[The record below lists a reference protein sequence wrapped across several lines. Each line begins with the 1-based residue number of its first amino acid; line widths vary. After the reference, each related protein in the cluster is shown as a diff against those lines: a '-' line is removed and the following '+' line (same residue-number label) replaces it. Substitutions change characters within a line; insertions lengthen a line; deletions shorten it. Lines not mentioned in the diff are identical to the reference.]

1 MHSGLNRLILSV
13 SAAMVGSTLCLGG
26 AVPCLLAQERVSRE
40 SPKQDFSAPIFFDAQ
55 ESAGLDF
62 QHFNGM
68 TGELYLPEIT
78 GSGGALFDYDN
89 DGDLDVYLVQ
99 GALIGKGKSF
109 KDAIFPWDG
118 SGSPRDQLFRND
130 LQLDSNGVLQLNF
143 TNVTNESTLVVE
155 GTEWG

>member
-78 GSGGALFDYDN
+78 GSRGEPFAPLGQSNHLFQNTGALLFRDVTYRAGASFRLKEVSRGAALGDVDN
-89 DGDLDVYLVQ
+89 DGDTDNWL
-99 GALIGKGKSF
+99 
-109 KDAIFPWDG
+109 
-118 SGSPRDQLFRND
+118 
-130 LQLDSNGVLQLNF
+130 
-143 TNVTNESTLVVE
+143 
-155 GTEWG
+155 